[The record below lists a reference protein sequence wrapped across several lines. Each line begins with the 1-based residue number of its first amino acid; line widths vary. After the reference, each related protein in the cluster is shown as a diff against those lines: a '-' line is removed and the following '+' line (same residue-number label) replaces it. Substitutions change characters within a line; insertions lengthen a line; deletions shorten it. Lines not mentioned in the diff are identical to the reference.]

1 MSSVFAKAAGLC
13 RDGVPFVYAAII
25 SQDGSTPRSAGSKML
40 ITADGIFD
48 TIGGGGMEGSVI
60 ANAREKVLRDGR
72 PMILSYDM
80 SSEEAATADFIC
92 GGRCDI
98 LLFRGEKEYLD
109 VFEEAASAFAGGVP
123 AWLFYIIDEA
133 GVSGRPFSLCL
144 NVDCRG
150 LVGEYKGLDAFPRD
164 ILLSPLRTAVHGD
177 HVDGVRYIAD
187 SVESAPMMYLF
198 GGGHVS
204 KEVAKL
210 AVGVGFSV
218 TVIDDREEF
227 ANSERFPDCRCAVV
241 DFRNM
246 PDFPADEKSYVIIM
260 TRGHAFDREVLK
272 WALGKELRYLGMIG
286 SSSKRDSTY
295 KLLESQGYPMEKMLK
310 VKCPIGL
317 TIGAETPAE
326 IAVSIMA
333 EVIQVRRSK

>member
-1 MSSVFAKAAGLC
+1 MISVYAKAAELC
-13 RDGVPFVYAAII
+13 RAGVPFVYAAII
-25 SQDGSTPRSAGSKML
+25 SQDGSTPRSTGSKML
-40 ITADGIFD
+40 ITADTIFD

-60 ANAREKVLRDGR
+60 SNAREKVLSDGK

-80 SSEEAATADFIC
+80 TSEEAASADFIC

-98 LLFRGEKEYLD
+98 LLFRGEDEYLS
-109 VFEEAASAFAGGVP
+109 VFEEAASACSDGVP
-123 AWLFYIIDEA
+123 AWLFYIIDED

-144 NVDCRG
+144 NVDCRR
-150 LVGEYKGLDAFPRD
+150 LVGEYDGLNAFPRD

-177 HVDGVRYIAD
+177 HIDGVRYIAD
-187 SVESAPMMYLF
+187 SVGSAPMMYIF

-204 KEVAKL
+204 KEVAKI

-218 TVIDDREEF
+218 TIVDDREEF
-227 ANSERFPDCRCAVV
+227 ANNERFPDCRCAVV
-241 DFRNM
+241 DFKNM
-246 PDFPADEKSYVIIM
+246 PDFPVDEKSYVVIM

-295 KLLESQGYPMEKMLK
+295 KLLETQGYSMEKMLR

-317 TIGAETPAE
+317 SIGAETPAE

-333 EVIQVRRSK
+333 EIIQVHRSR